1 MNDSIASRFKHKQL
15 GFTIIEV
22 SLFLALSGLL
32 AVGLI
37 ASANSSITR
46 QRYNDSMND
55 FADFLRNAYTDTM
68 NVSNDSVDASSKLNG
83 GRSPMAIYGKF
94 IVFGEK
100 NEDNQVSRTIYTY
113 DVVGK
118 AISSGSAA
126 SSNILDMLY
135 KDLNANII
143 SQTCSGA
150 TCTNTFYR
158 MNSYNIPWNG
168 VVQKPNTEDT
178 GAVDKNLFSGAILI
192 VRSPNTGG
200 IHTYVYQGAVKDYHK
215 IRETTNT
222 GPADLKLFRDL
233 INTEVSLQNRLHEGE
248 LNMCLDSPDNRNANR
263 RNYRILKGANNTT
276 GVYLVGLDDEGKDE
290 DEVKGSRCLGA
301 GH

>member
-1 MNDSIASRFKHKQL
+1 MKNHQSKL

-83 GRSPMAIYGKF
+83 GRTPTAVYGKF
-94 IVFGEK
+94 IVFGERDE
-100 NEDNQVSRTIYTY
+100 NNQVLKTIYTY

-118 AISSGSAA
+118 AISSGSAT
-126 SSNILDMLY
+126 SLNILSMLQNE
-135 KDLNANII
+135 LNANII
-143 SQTCSGA
+143 SQSDCAS

-158 MNSYNIPWNG
+158 MTSYNIPWDG
-168 VVQKPNTEDT
+168 EVQNP
-178 GAVDKNLFSGAILI
+178 DKSLFSGAILI

-200 IHTYVYQGAVKDYHK
+200 IHTYVFKGDVARFHTLSGPNKARNSTDLFKTMLAQLQG
-215 IRETTNT
+215 E
-222 GPADLKLFRDL
+222 
-233 INTEVSLQNRLHEGE
+233 E

-276 GVYLVGLDDEGKDE
+276 GVYLVGLDDDDSK
-290 DEVKGSRCLGA
+290 CFGA